1 MKKRIA
7 LLAAATL
14 VMSSLSG
21 CASNSTAP
29 ETTATATTQAEKE
42 TTASDTQATSTGDTG
57 EWSKTITLADGKTY
71 PSGTTYKALHIN
83 CNIHTLIKRKI
94 AA

>member
-29 ETTATATTQAEKE
+29 ETTATATTQA
-42 TTASDTQATSTGDTG
+42 
-57 EWSKTITLADGKTY
+57 
-71 PSGTTYKALHIN
+71 
-83 CNIHTLIKRKI
+83 
-94 AA
+94 

>member
-29 ETTATATTQAEKE
+29 ETTAN
-42 TTASDTQATSTGDTG
+42 SND
-57 EWSKTITLADGKTY
+57 
-71 PSGTTYKALHIN
+71 SG
-83 CNIHTLIKRKI
+83 RKGNNSF
-94 AA
+94 

>member
-21 CASNSTAP
+21 CASKQYSAGDNGNSN
-29 ETTATATTQAEKE
+29 
-42 TTASDTQATSTGDTG
+42 D
-57 EWSKTITLADGKTY
+57 
-71 PSGTTYKALHIN
+71 SG
-83 CNIHTLIKRKI
+83 RKGNNSF
-94 AA
+94 